1 MPNILQGVGVMA
13 YALAAMGWQFDLVR
27 ALLFL
32 GVFACGCAMAY
43 SFLLM
48 LSSLSVWLVRN
59 QSLMEMWWLFTT
71 LMRYP
76 REIFTGTRATRLG
89 WWAVPTAG
97 FFTYIVP
104 VLLVVNV
111 PAQTLVRT
119 LDPRFVAWMVVA
131 SVALLWASRWFFR
144 RALRAYRSAS
154 S

>member
-1 MPNILQGVGVMA
+1 HVAAFL
-13 YALAAMGWQFDLVR
+13 AL
-27 ALLFL
+27 
-32 GVFACGCAMAY
+32 FACGAAMTY

-59 QSLMEMWWLFTT
+59 QSLMEMWWLFST

-76 REIFTGTRATRLG
+76 RQVFERVG
-89 WWAVPTAG
+89 WAWPFAQL
-97 FFTYIVP
+97 FTYVVP

-111 PAQTLVRT
+111 PADVMVRT
-119 LDPRFVAWMVVA
+119 LEGPLVAVTVAAAVV
-131 SVALLWASRWFFR
+131 LLVVSRRFFR